1 MSTVDMK
8 TEIKASN
15 ISCGGCVNSIQN
27 AFEELGATNTG
38 VNIATNEIRVEHEG
52 ITGEL
57 VSALN
62 NLGYKARTWQNL
74 EN

>member
-1 MSTVDMK
+1 MK

-15 ISCGGCVNSIQN
+15 ISCGGCVSSIQK
-27 AFEELGATNTG
+27 AFEELGATNTE

-52 ITGEL
+52 ITGDL
-57 VSALN
+57 VSTLN
-62 NLGYKARTWQNL
+62 NLGHKARSWQNL